1 MAGLEHLDSVFT
13 DGIQKM
19 DEISLDNSK
28 LRNLVNDTISDFNI
42 YNGPTNEFTITDLT
56 NLTPQ
61 DLIEQGTNGTLP
73 SNLNIGNSLLPSF
86 EYEQSPIPSFSL
98 SNIQDTFDTQ
108 QSNWSNLYTNDHTNK
123 TNTGYHYSSYVNRD
137 KLSIMDGEN
146 PTTIQST
153 TLSRASNFSGGGE
166 PYIISNL
173 SRSDSDGDSGRNI
186 NFGSKE
192 FPITRATT
200 DMERIGKFLG
210 TPAGLGFIAR
220 QEVLGNQGITIVR
233 NKHDKLV
240 TKRQY
245 KAFYNPLTPLYS
257 CVLDCNSLGHLHK
270 RIPRRIPRL

>member
-123 TNTGYHYSSYVNRD
+123 TNTGYHYSLRYGDLNSHFCC
-137 KLSIMDGEN
+137 L
-146 PTTIQST
+146 
-153 TLSRASNFSGGGE
+153 FSLI
-166 PYIISNL
+166 YIY
-173 SRSDSDGDSGRNI
+173 
-186 NFGSKE
+186 
-192 FPITRATT
+192 
-200 DMERIGKFLG
+200 
-210 TPAGLGFIAR
+210 
-220 QEVLGNQGITIVR
+220 Q
-233 NKHDKLV
+233 
-240 TKRQY
+240 
-245 KAFYNPLTPLYS
+245 
-257 CVLDCNSLGHLHK
+257 
-270 RIPRRIPRL
+270 